1 MDVGSNPTSSKQLS
15 IRGRVVE
22 GTGLIIRLL
31 KKTPLVQTQPDAIA
45 VKKYKLL
52 LDRVMKPKI

>member
-1 MDVGSNPTSSKQLS
+1 MGSNPTSSKQLS

-45 VKKYKLL
+45 VKKDKLL
-52 LDRVMKPKI
+52 LEKVMRPKI

>member
-1 MDVGSNPTSSKQLS
+1 MGSNPTSSKQLS

-31 KKTPLVQTQPDAIA
+31 KKTPLVQTQPDALDEN
-45 VKKYKLL
+45 KKSIVRQ
-52 LDRVMKPKI
+52 DNQA